1 LKFFG
6 EGVCKNQL
14 QMLFGAC
21 LNFRPGAVFLNKTES
36 GFPDQIVVGIN
47 NLGTHIWNDPSVVNT
62 KTQHIINMHLCL
74 AFPQISRQLK
84 KRSLALVD
92 LSVKFGICCVAI

>member
-14 QMLFGAC
+14 KMLFGAR
-21 LNFRPGAVFLNKTES
+21 LTFRPGAVFSEQTDIDC
-36 GFPDQIVVGIN
+36 PDQIVIGVN

-62 KTQHIINMHLCL
+62 KTQHTTNMHLC
-74 AFPQISRQLK
+74 RQR
-84 KRSLALVD
+84 KRARKQAVVVTNQVGLYQLT
-92 LSVKFGICCVAI
+92 

>member
-1 LKFFG
+1 
-6 EGVCKNQL
+6 
-14 QMLFGAC
+14 MLFGAR
-21 LNFRPGAVFLNKTES
+21 LTFRPVAVFSEQTHIDC
-36 GFPDQIVVGIN
+36 PDQIVIGVN

>member
-14 QMLFGAC
+14 QMLFGAR
-21 LNFRPGAVFLNKTES
+21 LTFRPVAVFSAQTHI
-36 GFPDQIVVGIN
+36 GCPDQIVISVN

-62 KTQHIINMHLCL
+62 KTQHIINMYLC
-74 AFPQISRQLK
+74 RQR
-84 KRSLALVD
+84 KRARKQAAVVTNQVGFYQLT
-92 LSVKFGICCVAI
+92 

>member
-14 QMLFGAC
+14 KMLFGAR

-36 GFPDQIVVGIN
+36 GFPAQIVIGVN
-47 NLGTHIWNDPSVVNT
+47 NLGTHIWNDPSVLNT
-62 KTQHIINMHLCL
+62 KTQHIINMYLC
-74 AFPQISRQLK
+74 RQR
-84 KRSLALVD
+84 KRARKQAAVVTNQVGFYQLT
-92 LSVKFGICCVAI
+92 